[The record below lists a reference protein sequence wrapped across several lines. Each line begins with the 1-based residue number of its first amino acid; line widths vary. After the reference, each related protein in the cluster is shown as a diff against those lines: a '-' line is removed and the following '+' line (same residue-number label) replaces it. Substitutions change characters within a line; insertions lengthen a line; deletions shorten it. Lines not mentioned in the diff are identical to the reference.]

1 MNKSNSLILA
11 LPKGRVYEDF
21 IPLLEKT
28 QFAIKDD
35 VKQSR
40 KMLLDTKHP
49 SVKVLIIRGWDV
61 PTYITSGAAHIG
73 IVGKDILMEKEE
85 EEFVELADLG
95 LGKCRLSLAGY
106 EDVLTGSARL
116 KIATKYPKSSTKFM
130 NAIGIQPEII
140 YLNGA
145 QEIAPV
151 LGLSDAIIDLVDTGK
166 TLTANGLTEIKTI
179 ANISTRLIANKASI
193 KTKSTII
200 NEIMEALKS
209 VSYTHLTLPTKA

>member
-1 MNKSNSLILA
+1 MNKSDSLILA

-21 IPLLEKT
+21 MPLLEKT

-35 VKQSR
+35 VKKSR

-49 SVKVLIIRGWDV
+49 GVKVLIIRGWDV

-179 ANISTRLIANKASI
+179 ADISTRLIANKASI

-200 NEIMEALKS
+200 NEIMEALK
-209 VSYTHLTLPTKA
+209 

>member
-1 MNKSNSLILA
+1 MDKTNSLILA

-35 VKQSR
+35 AEKSR

-85 EEFVELADLG
+85 EEFIELADLG

-106 EDVLTGSARL
+106 DDVLSGSVRL
-116 KIATKYPKSSTKFM
+116 KIATKYPKISTKFM
-130 NAIGIQPEII
+130 NSIGIQPEII

-179 ANISTRLIANKASI
+179 EDISMRLIANKASM
-193 KTKSTII
+193 KTKSMII
-200 NEIMEALKS
+200 NEIMEALK
-209 VSYTHLTLPTKA
+209 

>member
-35 VKQSR
+35 VKKSR

-179 ANISTRLIANKASI
+179 ADISTRLIANKASI

-200 NEIMEALKS
+200 NEIMEAIK
-209 VSYTHLTLPTKA
+209 

>member
-35 VKQSR
+35 VKKSR

-130 NAIGIQPEII
+130 NSIGIQPEII

-166 TLTANGLTEIKTI
+166 TLTENGLKEIKTI

-193 KTKSTII
+193 KTKSIII
-200 NEIMEALKS
+200 NEIMEALK
-209 VSYTHLTLPTKA
+209 

>member
-35 VKQSR
+35 VKKSR

-61 PTYITSGAAHIG
+61 PTYISSGAAHIG

-106 EDVLTGSARL
+106 EDVLTGSTRL
-116 KIATKYPKSSTKFM
+116 KIATKYPKSSMKFM
-130 NAIGIQPEII
+130 NSIGIQPEII

-166 TLTANGLTEIKTI
+166 TLTANGLKEIKTI
-179 ANISTRLIANKASI
+179 ADISTRLIANKASI
-193 KTKSTII
+193 KTRSKII
-200 NEIMEALKS
+200 NEIMEALK
-209 VSYTHLTLPTKA
+209 

>member
-35 VKQSR
+35 VKKSR

-116 KIATKYPKSSTKFM
+116 KVATKYPKSSTKFM
-130 NAIGIQPEII
+130 NSIGIQPEII

-151 LGLSDAIIDLVDTGK
+151 LGLSDAIIDLVDSGK
-166 TLTANGLTEIKTI
+166 TLTANGLTEIQTI
-179 ANISTRLIANKASI
+179 ADISTRLIANKASI

-200 NEIMEALKS
+200 NEIMEALK
-209 VSYTHLTLPTKA
+209 

>member
-35 VKQSR
+35 VKKSR

-166 TLTANGLTEIKTI
+166 TLSANGLTEIKTI
-179 ANISTRLIANKASI
+179 ADISTRLIANKASI

-200 NEIMEALKS
+200 NEIMEALK
-209 VSYTHLTLPTKA
+209 

>member
-1 MNKSNSLILA
+1 MNKSNTLILA

-21 IPLLEKT
+21 IPLLQKT

-35 VKQSR
+35 VKKSR

-49 SVKVLIIRGWDV
+49 TVKVLIIRGWDV

-116 KIATKYPKSSTKFM
+116 KVATKYPKSSTKFM
-130 NAIGIQPEII
+130 NSIGIQPEII

-166 TLTANGLTEIKTI
+166 TLSANGLTEIKTI
-179 ANISTRLIANKASI
+179 ADISTRLIANKASI

-200 NEIMEALKS
+200 NEIMEALK
-209 VSYTHLTLPTKA
+209 

>member
-1 MNKSNSLILA
+1 VTISNSLILA

-35 VKQSR
+35 VKKSR

-49 SVKVLIIRGWDV
+49 SVKVLIVRGWDV
-61 PTYITSGAAHIG
+61 PTYITSGAAHMG

-106 EDVLTGSARL
+106 EDVLKGSARL

-130 NAIGIQPEII
+130 NSIGIQPEII

-151 LGLSDAIIDLVDTGK
+151 LGLSDAIIDLVDSGK
-166 TLTANGLTEIKTI
+166 TLTANGLTEIQTI
-179 ANISTRLIANKASI
+179 ADISTRLIANKASM
-193 KTKSTII
+193 KTKSKII
-200 NEIMEALKS
+200 NEIMEALK
-209 VSYTHLTLPTKA
+209 

>member
-1 MNKSNSLILA
+1 VNKSNSLILA

-35 VKQSR
+35 VKKSR

-179 ANISTRLIANKASI
+179 ADISTRLIANKASI

-200 NEIMEALKS
+200 NEIMEALK
-209 VSYTHLTLPTKA
+209 

>member
-1 MNKSNSLILA
+1 MMNKSNSLILA

-35 VKQSR
+35 VKKSR

-95 LGKCRLSLAGY
+95 LGKCRLSLAGH

-130 NAIGIQPEII
+130 NSIGIQPEII

-166 TLTANGLTEIKTI
+166 TLTANGLTEIKNI
-179 ANISTRLIANKASI
+179 ADISTRLIANKASM

-200 NEIMEALKS
+200 NEIMEALK
-209 VSYTHLTLPTKA
+209 

>member
-1 MNKSNSLILA
+1 MNKSNPLILA

-35 VKQSR
+35 VKKSR

-106 EDVLTGSARL
+106 EDVLRGSARL

-179 ANISTRLIANKASI
+179 ADISTRLIANKASI
-193 KTKSTII
+193 KTKSAII
-200 NEIMEALKS
+200 NEIMEALK
-209 VSYTHLTLPTKA
+209 

>member
-1 MNKSNSLILA
+1 MNKPNSLILA

-35 VKQSR
+35 VKKSR

-49 SVKVLIIRGWDV
+49 NVKVLIIRGWDL

-85 EEFVELADLG
+85 EEFVELTDLG

-106 EDVLTGSARL
+106 EDVLKGSTRL

-130 NAIGIQPEII
+130 NSIGIQPEII

-166 TLTANGLTEIKTI
+166 TLTANGLKEIKII
-179 ANISTRLIANKASI
+179 ADISTRLIANKASM
-193 KTKSTII
+193 KTKATII
-200 NEIMEALKS
+200 NEIMEALK
-209 VSYTHLTLPTKA
+209 

>member
-35 VKQSR
+35 LKKSR

-49 SVKVLIIRGWDV
+49 TVKVLIIRGWDV

-106 EDVLTGSARL
+106 TDVLTGSTRL
-116 KIATKYPKSSTKFM
+116 KIATKYPKSSTRFM
-130 NAIGIQPEII
+130 NSIGIQPEII

-166 TLTANGLTEIKTI
+166 TLTANGLKEIKTI
-179 ANISTRLIANKASI
+179 ADISTRLIANKASM

-200 NEIMEALKS
+200 NEIMEAL
-209 VSYTHLTLPTKA
+209 A

>member
-1 MNKSNSLILA
+1 MIVNKSNSLILA

-28 QFAIKDD
+28 QFAINDD
-35 VKQSR
+35 VKKSR

-49 SVKVLIIRGWDV
+49 SVKVLVIRGWDV

-106 EDVLTGSARL
+106 EDALTGSARL
-116 KIATKYPKSSTKFM
+116 RIATKYPKSSTKFM
-130 NAIGIQPEII
+130 NSIGIQPEII

-166 TLTANGLTEIKTI
+166 TLNANGLKEIKTI
-179 ANISTRLIANKASI
+179 ADISMRLIANKASM

-200 NEIMEALKS
+200 NEIMEAFK
-209 VSYTHLTLPTKA
+209 

>member
-35 VKQSR
+35 LKKSR

-73 IVGKDILMEKEE
+73 VVGKDILMEKEE

-130 NAIGIQPEII
+130 NSIGIQPEII

-151 LGLSDAIIDLVDTGK
+151 LGLSDAIIDLVDSGK
-166 TLTANGLTEIKTI
+166 TLTANGLIEIQTI
-179 ANISTRLIANKASI
+179 ADISTRLIANKASM
-193 KTKSTII
+193 KTKSKII
-200 NEIMEALKS
+200 NEIMEALK
-209 VSYTHLTLPTKA
+209 

>member
-35 VKQSR
+35 VKKSR

-116 KIATKYPKSSTKFM
+116 KIATKYPKTSTKFM

-179 ANISTRLIANKASI
+179 ADISTRLIANKASI

-200 NEIMEALKS
+200 NEIMEALK
-209 VSYTHLTLPTKA
+209 

>member
-21 IPLLEKT
+21 VPLLEKT

-35 VKQSR
+35 VKKSR

-49 SVKVLIIRGWDV
+49 HVKVLIIRGWDV

-130 NAIGIQPEII
+130 NSIGIQPEII

-151 LGLSDAIIDLVDTGK
+151 LGLSDAIIDLVDSGK
-166 TLTANGLTEIKTI
+166 TLTANGLTEIQTI
-179 ANISTRLIANKASI
+179 ADISTRLIANKASM
-193 KTKSTII
+193 KTKSKII
-200 NEIMEALKS
+200 NEIMEALK
-209 VSYTHLTLPTKA
+209 

>member
-21 IPLLEKT
+21 RPVLEKT

-35 VKQSR
+35 LKESR

-61 PTYITSGAAHIG
+61 PTYISSGAAHIG
-73 IVGKDILMEKEE
+73 VVGKDILMEKDE
-85 EEFVELADLG
+85 EEFVELADLD

-106 EDVLTGSARL
+106 KDVLTGSARL
-116 KIATKYPKSSTKFM
+116 KIATKYPKISTKFM
-130 NAIGIQPEII
+130 NSIGIQPEII

-166 TLTANGLTEIKTI
+166 TLTENGLTEIKTI
-179 ANISTRLIANKASI
+179 ANISTRLIANKASN
-193 KTKSTII
+193 KTKSAII
-200 NEIMEALKS
+200 NQIMEALK
-209 VSYTHLTLPTKA
+209 

>member
-35 VKQSR
+35 VKKSR

-106 EDVLTGSARL
+106 EDILTGSARL

-179 ANISTRLIANKASI
+179 ADISTRLIANKASI

-200 NEIMEALKS
+200 NEIMEALK
-209 VSYTHLTLPTKA
+209 

>member
-35 VKQSR
+35 VKKSR

-49 SVKVLIIRGWDV
+49 SVKGLIIRGWDV

-166 TLTANGLTEIKTI
+166 TLAANGLTEIKTI
-179 ANISTRLIANKASI
+179 ADISTRLIANKASI

-200 NEIMEALKS
+200 NEIMEALK
-209 VSYTHLTLPTKA
+209 

>member
-1 MNKSNSLILA
+1 MKDNPLILA

-21 IPLLEKT
+21 IPVLQES

-35 VKQSR
+35 PQKSR

-49 SVKVLIIRGWDV
+49 QVKVLIIRGWDV

-73 IVGKDILMEKEE
+73 VVGKDILMEKEE
-85 EEFVELADLG
+85 EEFVELNDLS
-95 LGKCRLSLAGY
+95 LGKCRLSLAGHA
-106 EDVLTGSARL
+106 DVLAGSSRL

-130 NAIGIQPEII
+130 NSIGIQAEII

-145 QEIAPV
+145 QEIAPT

-166 TLTANGLTEIKTI
+166 TLEENGLKEIKTI
-179 ANISTRLIANKASI
+179 ADISTRLIANKASV
-193 KTKSTII
+193 KTRSSLI
-200 NEIMEALKS
+200 NDITNALI
-209 VSYTHLTLPTKA
+209 